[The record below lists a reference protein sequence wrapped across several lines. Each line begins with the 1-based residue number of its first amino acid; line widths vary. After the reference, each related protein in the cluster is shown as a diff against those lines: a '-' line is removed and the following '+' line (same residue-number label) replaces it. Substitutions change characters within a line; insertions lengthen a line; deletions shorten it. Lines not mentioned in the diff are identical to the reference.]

1 MSEYCVIMA
10 GGTGAKFWP
19 VSRANM
25 PKQFLD
31 LTTKGK
37 SFLRIT
43 FDRMKA
49 LFPVKNILVVTHHGY
64 ADIVAQQLPELKAE
78 NLLSEPYSR
87 DTAPATLFAACT
99 LLSRDP
105 EAVFISVP
113 ADLTLTDE
121 TAFRE
126 TCRLA
131 LGFAATGNA
140 LISIGA
146 LPGQPVTTCGYIQ
159 MASPARGKP
168 VKVKTFTQ
176 EPAPALARR
185 FVESGEFLLNTG
197 IHSWKASV
205 LYAELQKHAAEVT
218 DLWKG
223 WEAALGSADQAAFLA
238 GAYAGCTRISI
249 GEALL
254 ERSNNTWVL
263 PASFGWT
270 DVGDWE
276 TLYRFLPSRDRRENA
291 VYSRGK
297 VLIEG
302 SRRNIVR
309 GSGRDKLIAV
319 HGLDDFVIIDSPDVL
334 MICPRKE
341 AELSDFIARL
351 GLPEFEK
358 YR

>member
-19 VSRANM
+19 VSRADL

-43 FDRMKA
+43 FDRMRA
-49 LFPVKNILVVTHHGY
+49 QFPLERILVVTHHSY
-64 ADIVAQQLPELKAE
+64 ADIVVRQLPELKAE
-78 NLLSEPYSR
+78 NLLAEPYSR
-87 DTAPATLFAACT
+87 NTAPATVFATYT

-105 EAVFISVP
+105 EAVFVTVP
-113 ADLTLTDE
+113 ADLTLSDDGP
-121 TAFRE
+121 FRE
-126 TCRLA
+126 SIAEA
-131 LGFAATGNA
+131 LSFAASGRA

-146 LPGQPVTTCGYIQ
+146 IPAQPLTSCGYIQ

-176 EPAPALARR
+176 EPTPALARR
-185 FVESGEFLLNTG
+185 FVESGEFLLDTG
-197 IHSWKASV
+197 IQAWEASV
-205 LYAELQKHAAEVT
+205 LRTALEKHAAEVT
-218 DLWKG
+218 DSWKG
-223 WEAALGSADQAAFLA
+223 WETALGVDDNSAFLA
-238 GAYAGCTRISI
+238 KAYAGCPRISI

-270 DVGDWE
+270 DINDWE
-276 TLYRFLPSRDRRENA
+276 TLYRFLPSRDRQENA
-291 VYSRGK
+291 VFSRGK

-302 SRRNIVR
+302 SSRNIVL

-319 HGLDDFVIIDSPDVL
+319 HGLNDFVIVDSGDVL

>member
-19 VSRANM
+19 VSRADM

-43 FDRMKA
+43 FERMRGI
-49 LFPVKNILVVTHHGY
+49 FPVDRILVVTHHSY
-64 ADIVAQQLPELKAE
+64 ADIVTEQLPELKAA

-87 DTAPATLFAACT
+87 NTAPATVFATCT

-105 EAVFISVP
+105 EAVFITVP
-113 ADLTLTDE
+113 ADLTVSDE
-121 TAFRE
+121 AAFRE
-126 TCRLA
+126 SVRQA
-131 LGFAATGNA
+131 LNFAASGSA

-146 LPGQPVTTCGYIQ
+146 LPTQPVTTCGYIQ
-159 MASPARGKP
+159 MASPAKGKP

-176 EPAPALARR
+176 EPPPALAQR

-197 IHSWKASV
+197 IQVWKASV
-205 LYAELQKHAAEVT
+205 LLAELKKHAVEVT

-223 WEAALGSADQAAFLA
+223 WETALNGGDPAAFLA
-238 GAYAGCTRISI
+238 KAYAGCPRITL
-249 GEALL
+249 GDALL

-270 DVGDWE
+270 DINDWE
-276 TLYRFLPSRDRRENA
+276 TLYRFLPSRDRKDNA
-291 VYSRGK
+291 VFSRGK

-302 SRRNIVR
+302 SRRNIVL
-309 GSGRDKLIAV
+309 GSGKDKLIAV
-319 HGLDDFVIIDSPDVL
+319 HGLDDFVIVDAGDVL